1 MNEKRM
7 HDEIEID
14 LGKLLRALLSKAWLI
29 ALTAVVGE
37 VITFFA
43 TFLFVTPQYQSTAMF
58 YVNNNSLSVGDASFS
73 ISSGDLVTSRNLVD
87 SYIVIL
93 NTRETLDE
101 VIAHTGGTYSYREV
115 KNMISASA
123 VNETE
128 IFKVTVTNPDPQEA
142 QKIANAIAQ
151 VLPGRIGTIIKGT
164 TAEVVDSATVP
175 TQPSSPSYTKNIVL
189 GFMLG
194 FLLTVGV
201 IAVREI
207 FDTAIR
213 SDEDIMDVC
222 QHPVLATVPDLTAA
236 SKTGYEYRYERES
249 SKSKKN
255 PSKRTAFFGKNISFT
270 AAEAYKLLRTKL
282 QFSFSDERNCRVIG
296 ISSSLSGEGKSL
308 TSINLAYTLAQLG
321 KKVVLI
327 DCDMRRPTLAEKI
340 KLAKHPGLSNYLT
353 GQAKLEEII
362 QKSNFLKDDTT
373 FDAVTA
379 GQNPPNPV
387 ELLSSARMESLL
399 NTLKGNY
406 DYIIMDLPPV
416 GEVSDAV
423 AAAKNTD
430 GILLVVRQNTC
441 DRNALIDTVKQFEFI
456 DAKIL
461 GIVYNCV
468 EESGGKGYYKKYYRG
483 KYRVHCHQFAV
494 VWSLE
499 NLYNTTK
506 SPDFQQEKVGGF
518 FASFHGTQKEY
529 FPQLGHVSVKI
540 SFWKGSHIKGDTKN
554 RRNG

>member
-1 MNEKRM
+1 MEQKQRMN
-7 HDEIEID
+7 DEIEID
-14 LGKLLRALLSKAWLI
+14 LGKLMRAIMSKAWLI
-29 ALTAVVGE
+29 ALISVVSA
-37 VITFFA
+37 VITFFV
-43 TFLFVTPQYQSTAMF
+43 TLLCITPQYQSSAMF

-73 ISSGDLVTSRNLVD
+73 LSSGDLSTSRNLVD
-87 SYIVIL
+87 SYLVIS
-93 NTRETLDE
+93 NTRETIDK
-101 VIAHTGGTYSYREV
+101 VIEQTGGSYSYKDV
-115 KNMISASA
+115 KDMFSASA

-142 QKIANAIAQ
+142 QRIADAIAQ

-164 TAEVVDSATVP
+164 SAEVVDSPTVATNR
-175 TQPSSPSYTKNIVL
+175 SSPSYTKNIVL
-189 GFMLG
+189 GFLLG
-194 FLLTVGV
+194 FLLAAGV
-201 IAVREI
+201 VAVREI

-249 SKSKKN
+249 SKGKKN
-255 PSKRTAFFGKNISFT
+255 PPKRAALFGKNISFT

-282 QFSFSDERNCRVIG
+282 QFSFSDDSNCRVIG
-296 ISSSLSGEGKSL
+296 VSSSLSGEGKSL

-353 GQAKLEEII
+353 GQAKLEELI
-362 QKSNFLKDDTT
+362 QSSNFVKDDTA
-373 FDAVTA
+373 FAAITA

-423 AAAKNTD
+423 AAAKYTD

-441 DRNALIDTVKQFEFI
+441 DRYALNDTVKQFEFI

-461 GIVYNCV
+461 GIVYNGV
-468 EESGGKGYYKKYYRG
+468 EESGGKGYYKKYYGG
-483 KYRVHCHQFAV
+483 KYRKYGRGYYRSYYRRASAEQ
-494 VWSLE
+494 SS
-499 NLYNTTK
+499 TK
-506 SPDFQQEKVGGF
+506 DNQQGNVE
-518 FASFHGTQKEY
+518 
-529 FPQLGHVSVKI
+529 
-540 SFWKGSHIKGDTKN
+540 
-554 RRNG
+554 